1 MLEDL
6 RRRTSRSGLEII
18 PVNVW
23 EGANARSEA
32 RQFCDL
38 WGIPPTVLV
47 DEDGALARK
56 FGIRGVPAN
65 VFVDGD
71 GTVIG
76 VGGTTPSALESLTAR
91 LLGSG
96 ALIDPA

>member
-1 MLEDL
+1 
-6 RRRTSRSGLEII
+6 
-18 PVNVW
+18 VW
-23 EGANARSEA
+23 EGVNASTEA

-47 DEDGALARK
+47 DENGDLARRL
-56 FGIRGVPAN
+56 GIRGVPAN
-65 VFVDGD
+65 VFVDAN

-76 VGGTTPSALESLTAR
+76 VGASTPDDLEALTAR
-91 LLGSG
+91 LLGSR